1 MDDCSHYP
9 RHGYW
14 ELHSLSLMTNISGQH
29 KTLSPWGWWEHQTE
43 GSSQQ
48 LWSFSSE
55 ELSTEKCSS
64 SAQGEA
70 PSPEWLTEQTHTGRA
85 KPHFGAF
92 CLKYTA
98 PLCIFVLYVHMYR
111 VLLLSAQRL
120 LISWWFFCHVL
131 FCYFRSPFKIKQA
144 ALPHISPREET
155 KKAQQMLVI
164 VQMLVCLMY
173 FWNYSGTWAMSR
185 VQTQNRTCGLKSTSF
200 SAAP

>member
-14 ELHSLSLMTNISGQH
+14 ELHSLSLMTDISGQH
-29 KTLSPWGWWEHQTE
+29 KTLSPRGWWEHQTE

-55 ELSTEKCSS
+55 ELSRVRHLPQTGLLNKLTLE
-64 SAQGEA
+64 GPNPTLV
-70 PSPEWLTEQTHTGRA
+70 PSVWRIQH
-85 KPHFGAF
+85 
-92 CLKYTA
+92 
-98 PLCIFVLYVHMYR
+98 LYVSLSYMCTCTMCFCW
-111 VLLLSAQRL
+111 VLKDYLSHGG
-120 LISWWFFCHVL
+120 FFCHVL

-144 ALPHISPREET
+144 TLPHISPREET

-173 FWNYSGTWAMSR
+173 FWKYSGTWAMSR
-185 VQTQNRTCGLKSTSF
+185 AQTQNRTCGLKSTSF